1 MLRRATAIAV
11 LPLLVACG
19 GNDGEASSE
28 PEGRLR
34 GDELVVQVANYDLAV
49 GVPSRFIAG
58 VLTQDQLFVSY
69 GEVELSFFYLGTE
82 EDAKEEQGP
91 TATGEFLPIEGE
103 PGREGPVAAP
113 ASSGRGVY
121 GAEVTFDKAGYW
133 AVELNAELEGEQRGG
148 RAVFEVTDE
157 NRFPAVGD
165 DAPRTANR
173 TLDSD
178 VPPKAIDSRAQ
189 SIEEIPD
196 PELHRMTIEES
207 IRKGEPAVVVFA
219 TPVYCVSRFCG
230 PITDMIED
238 LRKKYSDRT
247 NFIHVEI
254 WFDFQDQ
261 AINKAAAEWLL
272 VDQDL
277 VEPWVYLIGAD
288 GKIAARWDN
297 VATRAE
303 VEAELESLPRL

>member
-1 MLRRATAIAV
+1 MLRRVTALAA
-11 LPLLVACG
+11 LSLLAACG
-19 GNDGEASSE
+19 GSGGGSE
-28 PEGRLR
+28 PEGRPQ

-49 GVPSRFIAG
+49 GKPSRFIAG

-69 GEVELSFFYLGTE
+69 GEVDLAFFYLGTE
-82 EDAKEEQGP
+82 EDVKEEQGP
-91 TATGEFLPIEGE
+91 TATGEFLPIEGAA
-103 PGREGPVAAP
+103 GREGPVAAP

-121 GAEVTFDKAGYW
+121 GAEVTFDEAGFW
-133 AVELNAELEGEQRGG
+133 AVELSAELEGDQRGG

-196 PELHRMTIEES
+196 PEMHEMTIAES
-207 IRKGEPAVVVFA
+207 IKEGEPAVVVFA

-230 PITDMIED
+230 PITDMIGD
-238 LRKKYSDRT
+238 LRKKYSDRA
-247 NFIHVEI
+247 NFIHIEI

-261 AINKAAAEWLL
+261 TVNKAAAEWLL

-277 VEPWVYLIGAD
+277 VEPWVYLIGQN

-303 VEAELESLPRL
+303 VEDEIEKLPRL